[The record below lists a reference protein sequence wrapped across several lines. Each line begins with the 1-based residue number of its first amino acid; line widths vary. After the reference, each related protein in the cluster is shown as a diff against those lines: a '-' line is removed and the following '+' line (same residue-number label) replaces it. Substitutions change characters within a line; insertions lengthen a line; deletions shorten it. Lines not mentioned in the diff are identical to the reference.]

1 MAINKVGS
9 KGVED
14 GAVAAADFKNADITA
29 AKLNSTLDLSSK
41 TVTLPNTSVTS
52 GQLAGSIANAKLSNS
67 SITASGTSIA
77 LGASGTL
84 NNQFVDWQS
93 VITSN
98 TTMVAGRGYFVNT
111 TGGAVSM
118 TLPASASIGDLVV
131 IKDYAGTFATNNL
144 TILRNNHK
152 IQGSANDSKLT
163 TNKASVT
170 LIYVDATK
178 CWSYTDEHNVAS

>member
-14 GAVAAADFKNADITA
+14 GAVAAADFKNGDITA

-67 SITASGTSIA
+67 TVTLSGQSVA

-84 NNQFVDWQS
+84 NNFFVDWQS
-93 VITSN
+93 KVTSDGSTV
-98 TTMVAGRGYFVNT
+98 TTMVAGKARF
-111 TGGAVSM
+111 
-118 TLPASASIGDLVV
+118 
-131 IKDYAGTFATNNL
+131 
-144 TILRNNHK
+144 LR
-152 IQGSANDSKLT
+152 S
-163 TNKASVT
+163 
-170 LIYVDATK
+170 
-178 CWSYTDEHNVAS
+178 